1 MIVKH
6 YYTTYK
12 LMHYVFSI
20 PLIFPS
26 SMAPL
31 ICHPEPCFQNEF
43 YYILLF
49 CWVFKKLFWLISNF
63 EVICNPLRSN
73 KI

>member
-1 MIVKH
+1 MIMKH

-12 LMHYVFSI
+12 LMHYVFY
-20 PLIFPS
+20 PLIFLS
-26 SMAPL
+26 SMAHL

-43 YYILLF
+43 YDILLL

-63 EVICNPLRSN
+63 EIICNPLHSN